1 MHSPNPKL
9 NRRTFNLSESF
20 VKGHLEFARAW
31 RAGTCQRGLR
41 SRLRNNVRRTNFR
54 VPWRTGKCR
63 SLWICRDSVKPVMT
77 DDDED
82 VRRMIEMTV
91 EFTFRCLRRQELTNN
106 FESGSWCVSWSSDL
120 PNAAS
125 MQPSLFI
132 CTHGAILLNCRTYKY
147 HYDV

>member
-1 MHSPNPKL
+1 MLGELGPVSVDYDRDEL
-9 NRRTFNLSESF
+9 TFES
-20 VKGHLEFARAW
+20 
-31 RAGTCQRGLR
+31 RGERESADPSGSAVTMRML
-41 SRLRNNVRRTNFR
+41 
-54 VPWRTGKCR
+54 
-63 SLWICRDSVKPVMT
+63 
-77 DDDED
+77 
-82 VRRMIEMTV
+82 RRMIEMTV